1 MARSGRSVQQGS
13 RRSPKRLVLGVFI
26 FGFAALIIAQSAPQV
41 RGMFPQD
48 MSQQRKKLLAS
59 IVLVVRSLRDPERL
73 QNALEE
79 MGRRHHDYGTK
90 PEHYPLVR
98 DTLLDVMAEIAGDA
112 WNDQLQADWTAALNH
127 VAGVMIDAQKQ
138 AAAASA

>member
-1 MARSGRSVQQGS
+1 MDEAFIQRLESSFNLIAPRGEELVQRFYTNLFARY
-13 RRSPKRLVLGVFI
+13 
-26 FGFAALIIAQSAPQV
+26 PQV